1 MAGIPQFKKKMK
13 FQTRLD
19 ITDDD
24 AKILGRTTTMRR
36 EKAVVVEKFQTLK
49 MKTQN
54 SAWTPLVNK
63 PSNEQIFK
71 ERRNL
76 VSHWFDHWTDS
87 QRKRFLDVI
96 FRQCSRSQYS
106 FVQRWFSE
114 NMALQHLDFTTVL
127 PRFLSLYIFSF
138 LEPKSLCRCAQV
150 SWHWKFLSEQEVIW
164 MPKCI
169 GLGWF
174 LPYTPAD
181 NEYGAWKRH
190 YVACI
195 HTLDYHITRSR
206 SASLDRSIESRHN
219 RPKTPVSPGR
229 LSRIDSRRLM
239 DIRRPWQGP
248 DFKPKDLIKSSLAIA
263 TDQNAN
269 DPVRPS
275 SDLVLHDKFGI
286 RRSTPNNTLASKSLD
301 FEIGMDSNSR
311 REKHRIL
318 MAGEEYS
325 LPRTNRSTLTDY
337 LTTANHAEKRLQDLV
352 NTTWLPPTASVMKS
366 FKATSWKSNSNK
378 IGGHFTS
385 VNPRVIIISSRIP
398 AAELLL
404 DAVLFGVLPI
414 VYEYEG
420 TTAQSIVQQVESVLE
435 GRNAQSIGL
444 FCHCDEPSELKLAH
458 GCTVNL
464 VTLADEEDTQAK
476 DFFEALAN
484 HVLPVD
490 MGGQFDLFVPL
501 ACSEEGMELM
511 VQLSLLTSMQ
521 YSSPTGLVGTYN
533 HINTEWLISYE
544 GNKQPPGVYFC
555 QSKLNVWSTVA
566 DQALEAVRDIRTLMD
581 PYFDK
586 LHRNIS
592 AQLTGQLVFDV
603 LGQTDIQGVS
613 NITDALRDGLKALGE
628 SPSTSHPLKF
638 LGRYLLQ
645 RAGINTENMGLTTKP
660 VENLS
665 HFLKESEDY
674 EERKVSEMGEERGRA
689 IAANE
694 SEDRGL
700 TDDEGSLAT
709 DRRETVDH
717 TEDESSL
724 ATDRK
729 EIREYDEEDENLA
742 TDRREDEENLKDSLQ
757 EKDSNKLS
765 RSSHQETIDL
775 SVRYGT
781 MRASKSQRLTP
792 EQYARHPEKR
802 TPVAFELLTSETEY
816 MRTLKSVYDVYVK
829 PLKSAI
835 ASNRAII
842 SGQNVQIIFT
852 DIMNIYK
859 ISRELEEDLRNK
871 LADWDYQ
878 HTCIGDVFIRFCT
891 KLKAYTNFTNNYEVI
906 LRAIERC
913 KEQTP
918 AFRAFLQRH
927 ERVPETRMLMLQE
940 ILLLP
945 VNRISEY
952 VKLLTWFELHTPR
965 THPDRQD
972 LANAINTLT
981 ELDRGIRECKVRME
995 REKQL
1000 VSLTRKILNCPALLE
1015 ANRYLINHID
1025 VAQLRAPTES
1035 SVPEFRSF
1043 QEIAMLGLYL
1053 FNDALL
1059 ITRRTSKHF
1068 PFSRAVEFI
1077 YKYETSMSL
1086 IRMKVVDMP
1095 DSKYVKNGFSVE
1107 TPKQNVICAADT
1119 AEQKFNWVSILD
1131 KTIRAAIER
1140 K

>member
-1 MAGIPQFKKKMK
+1 MALNPQSKKKIK

-19 ITDDD
+19 ITEDDT
-24 AKILGRTTTMRR
+24 KVLGRSTTLRR
-36 EKAVVVEKFQTLK
+36 DKAVHSEKFQTLK

-71 ERRNL
+71 ERRDL
-76 VSHWFDHWTDS
+76 VSHWFDLWTDS

-96 FRQCSRSQYS
+96 FRQCSKSQYS
-106 FVQRWFSE
+106 FVQKWFSE

-150 SWHWKFLSEQEVIW
+150 SWHWKFLTEQEVIW
-164 MPKCI
+164 LPKCVR
-169 GLGWF
+169 LGWF

-195 HTLDYHITRSR
+195 NTLDYHITRSR
-206 SASLDRSIESRHN
+206 SASLDRNIDSRHIQ
-219 RPKTPVSPGR
+219 PKVPLNTGR

-239 DIRRPWQGP
+239 DIRPPWQGP
-248 DFKPKDLIKSSLAIA
+248 DLKPKDLIKSSLAVS
-263 TDQNAN
+263 TDQNPN
-269 DPVRPS
+269 DPVRPV
-275 SDLVLHDKFGI
+275 SDLVLHNKFGI

-301 FEIGMDSNSR
+301 FEIGMDTKSR

-318 MAGEEYS
+318 LAGEEYC
-325 LPRTNRSTLTDY
+325 LPKTNRSTLTDH
-337 LTTANHAEKRLQDLV
+337 LSAASHEEKRLQDLI
-352 NTTWLPPTASVMKS
+352 NTNWMPPTASVMKS
-366 FKATSWKSNSNK
+366 FKMSSLQSSSSK
-378 IGGHFTS
+378 IGGHITS
-385 VNPRVIIISSRIP
+385 VNPRVIVISSRIP

-404 DAVLFGVLPI
+404 DAVQFGVLPV

-420 TTAQSIVQQVESVLE
+420 TTAMSIVQQVESVLE

-444 FCHCDEPSELKLAH
+444 FCHCEEPSELRLAH
-458 GCTVNL
+458 GCNINL
-464 VTLADEEDTQAK
+464 VTLADEEDTQAR

-484 HVLPVD
+484 HVLPVE
-490 MGGQFDLFVPL
+490 MGGQFDIFVPL
-501 ACSEEGMELM
+501 ASTEEGMELL

-521 YSSPTGLVGTYN
+521 YSTPTGLIGAYN
-533 HINTEWLISYE
+533 HINTEWLITYDVD
-544 GNKQPPGVYFC
+544 KQPPSMYFC
-555 QSKLNVWSTVA
+555 QSKLNVWTNVA
-566 DQALEAVRDIRTLMD
+566 DQALEAVREIRNSMD
-581 PYFDK
+581 PYFDR

-628 SPSTSHPLKF
+628 SNSSHPLKF

-645 RAGINTENMGLTTKP
+645 RDGVDTDNMGLTTKST
-660 VENLS
+660 ENLS
-665 HFLKESEDY
+665 HYLRESENSVDQEDKQEIQRDQIA
-674 EERKVSEMGEERGRA
+674 EEDGEHVADIETGDMDPTE
-689 IAANE
+689 N
-694 SEDRGL
+694 
-700 TDDEGSLAT
+700 EGSLRT
-709 DRRETVDH
+709 DKRD
-717 TEDESSL
+717 D
-724 ATDRK
+724 
-729 EIREYDEEDENLA
+729 DENF
-742 TDRREDEENLKDSLQ
+742 KDSLQ
-757 EKDSNKLS
+757 EKDTKKLI
-765 RSSHQETIDL
+765 RSQKLKLKTIDL

-781 MRASKSQRLTP
+781 IRANKSQRLTP
-792 EQYARHPEKR
+792 EQLVSHPEKR
-802 TPVAFELLTSETEY
+802 TPVAFEILTSETEF
-816 MRTLKSVYDVYVK
+816 MRTLKSVFDVYVK

-835 ASNRAII
+835 ASNRSII

-852 DIMNIYK
+852 DIMNIFK
-859 ISRELEEDLRNK
+859 ISRELEEDLRNR

-878 HTCIGDVFIRFCT
+878 HTCLGDIFVRFCT

-913 KEQTP
+913 REQTP

-927 ERVPETRMLMLQE
+927 ERIPETRMLMLQE

-945 VNRISEY
+945 VRRISEY
-952 VKLLTWFELHTPR
+952 VKLLTWFELNTPR

-981 ELDRGIRECKVRME
+981 ELDRGINECRERME

-1025 VAQLRAPTES
+1025 VAQLRPPS
-1035 SVPEFRSF
+1035 DSVVPEFRSF

-1077 YKYETSMSL
+1077 YKYENSL
-1086 IRMKVVDMP
+1086 SLTRMKVTDIP
-1095 DSKYVKNGFSVE
+1095 DSKYNRNAFTIE
-1107 TPKQNVICAADT
+1107 TPRQALTCAADT
-1119 AEQKFNWVSILD
+1119 SEQKFNWVSILD
-1131 KTIRAAIER
+1131 KTIRATIER